1 MKLDEMPE
9 NVRKFVDF
17 CLDDLNSPCSLH
29 IESNGI
35 QWECFVEDLKD
46 WMENL
51 DRKMLFDV
59 EKVDAEEVNF
69 GFTFRAVSRDGTVWV
84 SEPCDCHKFA
94 HGEKVGRFLD
104 ASGRLVIVLRK

>member
-1 MKLDEMPE
+1 MPE

-69 GFTFRAVSRDGTVWV
+69 GFTFRAVSREVL
-84 SEPCDCHKFA
+84 C
-94 HGEKVGRFLD
+94 GRVNR
-104 ASGRLVIVLRK
+104 AIVTSSRMVKKWDDFWMLQGVL

>member
-1 MKLDEMPE
+1 MKLDEIPE
-9 NVRKFVDF
+9 NVKKFVDF
-17 CLDDLNSPCSLH
+17 CLDDLNSPYTLR

-35 QWECFVEDLKD
+35 QWEYLVEDLKD
-46 WMENL
+46 WMEDL

-69 GFTFRAVSRDGTVWV
+69 GFIFRAVSRDGTVWE

-104 ASGRLVIVLRK
+104 ASGRLVIALRK